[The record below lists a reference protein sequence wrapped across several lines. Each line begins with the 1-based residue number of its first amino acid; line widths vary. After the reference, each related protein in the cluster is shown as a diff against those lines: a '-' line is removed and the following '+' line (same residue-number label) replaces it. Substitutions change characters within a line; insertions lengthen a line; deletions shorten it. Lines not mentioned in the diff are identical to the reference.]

1 MQPIYSVAA
10 MRKSDAKAIASGISA
25 KELMRRAGEGIFS
38 AYSWK
43 GPVAVVCGPGNNGGD
58 GFVLSLCLA
67 RAAIPCRIL
76 LLSQTFSEDGA
87 FYFAQCKEA
96 GIPVETGVESPDFS
110 GDAEI
115 VDCLYGTG
123 FHGGLTE
130 TAKNWIEA
138 INRSGKP
145 VISVDINSGLHGD
158 SGMGDPAVKST
169 LTVSIGFPKAGHY
182 LGRAK
187 DLIGKLVNIDI
198 GIPLSE
204 RPYRLCEPGDFAAVL
219 KSRPQCSHKGD
230 YGYIGILGG
239 CRAYAGAVKLA
250 NLSCAALRAGC
261 GVASLIVAESLAPAV
276 APYLLESTL
285 ETIPDRDGEMLFDP
299 DCLREV
305 TARRRA
311 LAIGMGW
318 GNAPANREILAWIL
332 KEYPGSLVIDAD
344 ALNCLSQMDR
354 GLLRQ
359 VSGRAILTPHPKEM
373 ERLCGVEVSELLENP
388 VAHAMK
394 FAREYSVTILL
405 KGPTTVVTDGEET
418 YLVNRGCAG
427 MATAGSGDVLS
438 GILAGLLGYSD
449 AVPLT
454 AACGAYLAGL
464 AGELAEAE
472 ENPISMT
479 SSDTIL
485 TIPAAMSRMLKE
497 QEQNVV
503 R

>member
-1 MQPIYSVAA
+1 MQPVYSVAA
-10 MRKSDAKAIASGISA
+10 MRKSDAEAIASGTPA
-25 KELMRRAGEGIFS
+25 RELMRRAGEGIFS
-38 AYSWK
+38 AYPWQ
-43 GPVAVVCGPGNNGGD
+43 GRVAILCGPGNNGGD
-58 GFVLSLCLA
+58 GFVLALCLA
-67 RAAIPCRIL
+67 RAGILCRIL
-76 LLSQTFSEDGA
+76 LLSQTFSEEGA
-87 FYFAQCKEA
+87 FYFAQCREV
-96 GIPVETGVESPDFS
+96 GIPAETGVESPDFG

-115 VDCLYGTG
+115 VDCLFGTG
-123 FHGGLTE
+123 FHGELTE
-130 TAKNWIEA
+130 RARNWIQA
-138 INRSGKP
+138 VNRSGKP
-145 VISVDINSGLHGD
+145 VISADINSGLHGD

-169 LTVSIGFPKAGHY
+169 LTISIGFPKAGHY

-219 KSRPQCSHKGD
+219 KPRQQCSHKGN
-230 YGYIGILGG
+230 YGYVGILGG
-239 CRAYAGAVKLA
+239 CREYAGAVKLA

-261 GVASLIVAESLAPAV
+261 GVASLIVAESLSPAV

-299 DCLREV
+299 DRLRKV

-332 KEYPGSLVIDAD
+332 KEYPGALVIDAD

-359 VSGRAILTPHPKEM
+359 VSGRVILTPHPKEM

-388 VAHAMK
+388 IAHAME
-394 FAREYSVTILL
+394 FAREYGVTVLF
-405 KGPTTVVTDGEET
+405 KGPTTVVTDGAET

-438 GILAGLLGYSD
+438 GILVGLLGYSD
-449 AVPLT
+449 AAPLT

-472 ENPISMT
+472 KTPIGML

-485 TIPAAMSRMLKE
+485 KIPAA
-497 QEQNVV
+497 V
-503 R
+503 RQVMEGQQKT